1 MRASIGKSAILAWIF
16 VIASCWAQAQAINI
30 GEQPPSRF
38 DLALTYD
45 PAWANVTIGDEFG
58 MQGGS
63 LQAEAKV
70 WHRFYGVADFAG
82 FHASDVNQSGVGLD
96 LLTATFG
103 PRYVWSPAHRRVTLF
118 GQALV
123 GEAFG
128 LDGIFPTS
136 NGVKSTASSLALQIG
151 GGMNLAFTSHFS
163 VRAFDANWLR
173 TQLPNAT
180 TNVQNNLRLSVGLVY
195 RIR

>member
-1 MRASIGKSAILAWIF
+1 MLQSICRKVVLTGVCLA
-16 VIASCWAQAQAINI
+16 ASCWAHGQVIHL
-30 GEQPPSRF
+30 GEQPPDHF
-38 DLALTYD
+38 DLAATYT
-45 PAWANVTIGDEFG
+45 PAVANVTIGNEFG
-58 MQGGS
+58 MEGGS
-63 LQAEAKV
+63 IQAQAHV
-70 WHRFYGVADFAG
+70 WRRIYAAADFAG
-82 FHASDVNQSGVGLD
+82 FHAGDVNNSGVGLD

-103 PRYVWSPAHRRVTLF
+103 PRYVWAPEHRRVTFF
-118 GQALV
+118 GQVLA

-136 NGVKSTASSLALQIG
+136 TGVKSTANSLALQIG
-151 GGMNLAFTSHFS
+151 GGINLPLTSHFS

-180 TNVQNNLRLSVGLVY
+180 TNVQNNLRLSVGMVY